1 MGFPEPDS
9 EPTNMQALIIDGELY
24 LKAADVV
31 ALLRD
36 RSQECASAAAEEEVR
51 AETDDTGEAFINAV
65 AYRVT
70 AEDYARR
77 ADWVDVAVIS
87 ALPAST
93 SENGS

>member
-1 MGFPEPDS
+1 MGFPEPTS
-9 EPTNMQALIIDGELY
+9 EPTHMAALLIGGELY

-36 RSQECASAAAEEEVR
+36 RAKECAEAATEEEVR
-51 AETDDTGEAFINAV
+51 AATDETGEAFMNAV

-77 ADWVDVAVIS
+77 ADWVDVAVIE

-93 SENGS
+93 SGQGS